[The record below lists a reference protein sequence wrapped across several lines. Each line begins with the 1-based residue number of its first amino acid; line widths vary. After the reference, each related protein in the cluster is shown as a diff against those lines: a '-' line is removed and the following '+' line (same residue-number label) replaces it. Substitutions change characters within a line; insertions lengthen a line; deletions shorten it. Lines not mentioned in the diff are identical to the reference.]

1 MRELAPKEQKVIQE
15 FDKVRPG
22 LGALAERNIRNNQY
36 TGWADIIAEMK
47 EEDIKIKTDS
57 EVNMIILGD
66 Q

>member
-1 MRELAPKEQKVIQE
+1 MKDLTAKEQKVIEE
-15 FDKVRPG
+15 FSKVRPD

-47 EEDIKIKTDS
+47 EEDIKVKTDS

-66 Q
+66 